1 MNSTPRCP
9 ECTCS
14 QLSPSHLNLIRAA
27 AGQLRRRLAPT
38 VEPGD
43 LIGDGYVGLRSA
55 LRRFDASRGV
65 PFEHFALRR
74 IRGAML
80 DGLRQRDFP
89 HRRSRR
95 HDLSAPQFQPLD
107 PDELLDHS
115 YSQPR
120 PAKRLWV
127 QSQLQRLPRRT
138 RLVLQL
144 YYLEAMPMAAI
155 AVCLGI
161 SQPRV
166 CQLHAAGLR
175 KLRSQIHTRDPDVA
189 NPCAAALRKTSR
201 PRDTASARG
210 V

>member
-1 MNSTPRCP
+1 MNRTPQRP
-9 ECTCS
+9 QCTWS
-14 QLSPSHLNLIRAA
+14 QLSPSHLNLIRAM
-27 AGQLRRRLAPT
+27 AGQLRRRLPPT

-55 LRRFDASRGV
+55 MKRFDPSRGV
-65 PFEHFALRR
+65 PFEQFALRR

-95 HDLSAPQFQPLD
+95 DDLPTPQFQPLD
-107 PDELLDHS
+107 PDQLLDRSHALS
-115 YSQPR
+115 RLVQ
-120 PAKRLWV
+120 RLWL
-127 QSQLQRLPRRT
+127 QNQLQHLPRRT

-144 YYLEAMPMAAI
+144 YYLEAVPMAAI

-175 KLRSQIHTRDPDVA
+175 KLRRQIHTAGPDVA
-189 NPCAAALRKTSR
+189 NPNRATLGKTSR